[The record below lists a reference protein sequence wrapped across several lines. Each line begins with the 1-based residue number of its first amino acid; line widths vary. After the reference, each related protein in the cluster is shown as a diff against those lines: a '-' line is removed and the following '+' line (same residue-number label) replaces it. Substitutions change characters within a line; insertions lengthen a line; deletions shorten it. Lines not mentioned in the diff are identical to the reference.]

1 MLHINDQLDVY
12 RNQLDR
18 EAIVLAVYKNK
29 ALIEYTMPNGTSA
42 LNIIASDDVHGE
54 GVYRSVSYYGLTLRW
69 LNRLI
74 EDHMAWEGRP
84 QKASHARRPA
94 MLYESNWRQQHEHS

>member
-1 MLHINDQLDVY
+1 MLQINDELTVY

-18 EAIVLAVYKNK
+18 EAFVLAVWKHK

-54 GVYRSVSYYGLTLRW
+54 GDYRSVSYYGLTLRW
-69 LNRLI
+69 LKLLVSTHVR
-74 EDHMAWEGRP
+74 WEGRP
-84 QKASHARRPA
+84 QKGAPCATPLAALSIKVGAA
-94 MLYESNWRQQHEHS
+94 